1 MKNKLRFLFIVSF
14 LVLLVSSCGTQEETV
29 RPPAARVKRGLH
41 PLDTS
46 VKVIGAPVKLAFQS
60 LKSFMPRGYGKE
72 EAGLAS
78 RFKDVDD
85 FNAKG
90 EKNLVGG
97 KWNVSADGRGTATT
111 YFSSDDAFK
120 THGSSLVIDYD
131 IPPGSSVCFESKLNG
146 LDVSQAKA
154 LSFWMKID
162 PLLSDVTE
170 IELTDNL
177 GHRSS
182 APLKAYIAES
192 ISRRDWREVA
202 IPCDVFTGIDFN
214 CLNTFRIIFKS
225 GQNEFSGNLFIDNL
239 SFFGEAEVFFLSLKD
254 NLKGFPAQAAIS
266 EAERAR
272 ILKMSD
278 GDFLARLAQD
288 TWGYLA
294 NVVDKR
300 TNLPLD
306 HIYLGE
312 EISIGDYTSPTNI
325 GLYLASCMAAR
336 ELRLISKEEMESRIS
351 ATLDTLEKLPRW
363 KGLFHNYY
371 STTNLQVTGTF
382 VSAVDNGW
390 LAMGL
395 ETIKGILPSRLAA
408 RVEKLLSEMDFYE
421 FYDEGVGQLVIGIK
435 PETKEL
441 SGNHYGLIAS
451 EARAASFIAIAKGN
465 VEPAHWFMIFRTLP
479 AAWKWQRQVPKGT
492 MRRYEGIDVFEGYY
506 EYEGRKIV
514 PSWGGSLF
522 EFLMP
527 ALFIDEAGL
536 APKSLGLNDRIAAEI
551 HRDYAG
557 KKKYPVWGI
566 SPCAVQAGK
575 QVRYIE
581 AGVPEMATKGYPDRG
596 VIAPYASLLAIEFI
610 PEDVIKNLRCLAET
624 GDIYGQ
630 YGFFDSIE
638 LKTGKACHE
647 YLCLDQA
654 MSFLALANY
663 LGDGVVRKRF
673 HSSPRVKQ
681 AEKLLSEEEFF

>member
-1 MKNKLRFLFIVSF
+1 MKNKLRFLLIIPF
-14 LVLLVSSCGTQEETV
+14 LALLVSSCGTQEETV
-29 RPPAARVKRGLH
+29 RKNGKRGLH
-41 PLDTS
+41 PLDAS
-46 VKVIGAPVKLAFQS
+46 VKAVEAPVKLAFQS
-60 LKSFMPRGYGKE
+60 LKSFMPRTYGRE
-72 EAGLAS
+72 EAELAS
-78 RFKDVDD
+78 RFKDIDD
-85 FNAKG
+85 FNAKE

-97 KWNVSADGRGTATT
+97 KWSISAEGRGIAST

-120 THGSSLVIDYD
+120 THGSSLVVDYN
-131 IPPGSSVCFESKLNG
+131 IPPASSVRFESKLNG

-154 LSFWMKID
+154 VSFWMKLD

-170 IELTDNL
+170 VELADNL

-182 APLKAYIAES
+182 VPLKPYIAES
-192 ISRRDWREVA
+192 TSRRDWREVA
-202 IPCDVFTGIDFN
+202 IPCNVFTGIDFN
-214 CLNTFRIIFKS
+214 CLKTFSIVFR
-225 GQNEFSGNLFIDNL
+225 GGREEFSGNLFLDNL

-254 NLKGFPAQAAIS
+254 NLKGFPAKAAIS
-266 EAERAR
+266 EAERTR
-272 ILKMSD
+272 VLKMNDS
-278 GDFLARLAQD
+278 DFLARLAQD

-312 EISIGDYTSPTNI
+312 EVSIGDYTSPTNI

-351 ATLDTLEKLPRW
+351 STLDTLEKLPRW

-382 VSAVDNGW
+382 ISAVDNGW
-390 LAMGL
+390 LAVSL
-395 ETIKGILPSRLAA
+395 ETIKGVLPSRTAA
-408 RVEKLLSEMDFYE
+408 RVEKLLAEMNFYE
-421 FYDEGVGQLVIGIK
+421 FYDEGVGQLTIGIK

-441 SGNHYGLIAS
+441 SENHYGLIAS
-451 EARAASFIAIAKGN
+451 ESRAASFIAIAKGN
-465 VEPAHWFMIFRTLP
+465 VEAAHWFMIFRTLP
-479 AAWKWQRQVPKGT
+479 SAWKWQKQVPKGV
-492 MRRYEGIDVFEGYY
+492 MRKYEGVDVFEGYY

-527 ALFIDEAGL
+527 TLFLDEAHL

-551 HRDYAG
+551 HRDYA
-557 KKKYPVWGI
+557 KKRKYPVWGI
-566 SPCAVQAGK
+566 SPCATQAGK
-575 QVRYIE
+575 QVRYVE
-581 AGVPEMATKGYPDRG
+581 AGISEIATKGYPDRG
-596 VIAPYASLLAIEFI
+596 VIAPYASLLALEFI
-610 PEDVIKNLRCLAET
+610 PEDVIKNLRRLMES

-630 YGFFDSIE
+630 YGFFDSIG
-638 LKTGKACHE
+638 LKTGKTCPE

-663 LGDGVVRKRF
+663 LQDGVVRKKF

-681 AEKLLSEEEFF
+681 TERLLTEEEFF